1 MSSDKTKEETKP
13 TTITKEEYDATL
25 IEAVQYLQETKTEIE
40 EEQILIAPTKEFVT
54 AIVRSNEEVLSLMVY
69 GIFIDASLS
78 FHLHF
83 LKREKNITIYTYDN
97 NPVVIMM
104 RASKNLKINRLLADR
119 INNKIIHTTS
129 LSLNK
134 TKKYHER
141 VKGILKG
148 KTTKQCAF
156 CCNKGIKKCPCLKER
171 YCSDKCQKKDW
182 QLHKH
187 IHNA

>member
-1 MSSDKTKEETKP
+1 MSSDKTKEETKA

-25 IEAVQYLQETKTEIE
+25 WEALQYLQETKTEIE

-54 AIVRSNEEVLSLMVY
+54 AIVRSNEQIWSLMVF
-69 GIFIDASLS
+69 GIFIEASLS
-78 FHLHF
+78 FHSHF
-83 LKREKNITIYTYDN
+83 LKREINLKGYTYDN

-104 RASKNLKINRLLADR
+104 RASGNLKINRLLADR
-119 INNKIIHTTS
+119 INNKVKHMMS
-129 LSLNK
+129 LSFNK
-134 TKKYHER
+134 LKKYHGRGKE
-141 VKGILKG
+141 ILKE

-156 CCNKGIKKCPCLKER
+156 CCKKGIKKCPCLKER
-171 YCSDKCQKKDW
+171 YCSNECQKKDW